1 MSALPELPLSPGVGA
16 RRKGPK
22 SLPRLPASA
31 FSPPNTGTS
40 EQFPLAPSPSTL
52 YPEKVVDA
60 QVSESIDE
68 WLADAGQKLEGKAE
82 GIIVSLADQRPEEVA
97 AAVDK

>member
-1 MSALPELPLSPGVGA
+1 MSALPPTPLSPGVGA

-22 SLPRLPASA
+22 SLPSLPASA

-52 YPEKVVDA
+52 YPEKVIDA
-60 QVSESIDE
+60 HVSENIDAWTE
-68 WLADAGQKLEGKAE
+68 DAGKKLEGTAE
-82 GIIVSLADQRPEEVA
+82 GIVVSLVGKKPEEVEA
-97 AAVDK
+97 AIER